1 MTQTSRRMAWLVVPA
16 LIFLLLF
23 FLYPLLL
30 MLQRSI
36 SEPSWGLHNFVRIA
50 NSSTYLRV
58 LLNTLRMALAVTF
71 FCLLLGYPYAYLM
84 TLAKPRWAGLLLI
97 AVLIPFW
104 SSILVR
110 TYAWTVLL
118 QDSGVINS
126 LLLELGIITRPLR
139 LMRNFTGV
147 VIGMTH
153 VLLPFMVLPLY
164 AVMQRIDLDLLRAAQ
179 SLGARPA
186 AAFRQV
192 FLPLSL
198 SGVYAGCLL
207 VFVVALGYYIT
218 PTLLGSPRE
227 TMMGDMVVQQIQQVR
242 NWGMGSALGVVL
254 LAVTLLLLA
263 CVARV
268 VNINAVLGGD
278 EL

>member
-1 MTQTSRRMAWLVVPA
+1 MTQSSRRMAWLVVPA

-84 TLAKPRWAGLLLI
+84 TLATPRWAGLLLI

-126 LLLELGIITRPLR
+126 LLLELGVIASPLR

-198 SGVYAGCLL
+198 PGIYAGCLL

-254 LAVTLLLLA
+254 LAATLLLLA
-263 CVARV
+263 FVARV
-268 VNINAVLGGD
+268 VNINAVLGGE